1 MFSNEDGPL
10 FDDTPTFVEL
20 KKRDRI
26 VSGQITA
33 TENPLYDSV
42 SSSNRDSYIA

>member
-1 MFSNEDGPL
+1 MFSNEGPV

-20 KKRDRI
+20 RNRDSI
-26 VSGQITA
+26 VSEQITA
-33 TENPLYDSV
+33 TENPLYDSF